1 MSAELPLLMRIRLAL
16 NPFIISMM
24 TRGSSCGCFM
34 PLASSSKNII
44 SIFVRLLYFKGCIL
58 WTLFMSLYWD
68 FLRDLKDPLVDGP
81 PVIVFISSIALC
93 RRLYDLSSSI
103 GGFSDFPLRSSLDR
117 LDSPFFTNFCN
128 LPFWINSFIYSFKSL
143 QSLV

>member
-1 MSAELPLLMRIRLAL
+1 MSAKLPLLVRICLVL
-16 NPFIISMM
+16 NLFIISMM

-34 PLASSSKNII
+34 PLASSSKNMI
-44 SIFVRLLYFKGCIL
+44 SIFVHLLYFKGCIP

-68 FLRDLKDPLVDGP
+68 FLRDLKDPPVDGP
-81 PVIVFISSIALC
+81 LAIVFISSITLC

-103 GGFSDFPLRSSLDR
+103 GGFSDFPLRLSLDR

-128 LPFWINSFIYSFKSL
+128 LPFWINSSIYSFKSL
-143 QSLV
+143 QSSV